1 MESFWLFLIPYILTE
16 EKVNGSAQSTL
27 SRRLVQNSLHT
38 GLALAFVGVIPF
50 AFNFLIARTFG
61 KETLGTINVSISFCL
76 MITIFVTNFFGTSGT
91 KFLAEYRGSKKLEHF
106 KIVLKLVFIGP
117 LILTSVISIIL
128 IMNWEYFSYNF
139 SLSSN
144 FLFVLILF
152 LYLRSYYIIFRR
164 VLYGVDLVRNY
175 AINEALSAI
184 IMLVALL
191 FVCLTEKKEFLIHC
205 YLISYAFFFL
215 LSFISFSKKFK
226 SITSKLV
233 SSEKIN
239 SMKVIKSF
247 ANYGLVSM
255 VGTVA
260 STSTSYISLIIIGI
274 HLSHSDAGIY
284 SSVLTI
290 VSILMFFP
298 KLFTQVFLPEFSKL
312 FGEGDN
318 KKIFQIFNKTNS
330 VMILL
335 SALICLL
342 VFIFSHNIL
351 SIFGKEF
358 SEGSLILRILI
369 PSLFIRMISIPFVS
383 FLSGTKYVLYPNI
396 GGIIILI
403 ISSLCWVLLVPDYN
417 LVGIAIGYTAGI
429 VIGIG
434 YQIFMAIFKIKSF
447 SANY

>member
-1 MESFWLFLIPYILTE
+1 MGSCYPFHIPYILTGKE
-16 EKVNGSAQSTL
+16 FKKSIDKTL
-27 SRRLVQNSLHT
+27 NQRLIKNSFFT
-38 GLALAFVGVIPF
+38 GIALAFVGLVPF
-50 AFNFLIARTFG
+50 VFNFFIARTFG
-61 KETLGTINVSISFCL
+61 KETLGSINVSLSFCL
-76 MITIFVTNFFGTSGT
+76 LITTFITNFFGTSGT

-117 LILTSVISIIL
+117 LILTGVISIIL
-128 IMNWEYFSYNF
+128 IINWEFFSNNF

-144 FLFVLILF
+144 FLFVLISY

-164 VLYGVDLVRNY
+164 VLYGVDLVRTY
-175 AINEALSAI
+175 AVNEALSAI

-205 YLISYAFFFL
+205 YLISYTFFFL

-239 SMKVIKSF
+239 SMKVIQSF

-255 VGTVA
+255 IGTVA

-318 KKIFQIFNKTNS
+318 KRIFQIFNKTNS
-330 VMILL
+330 IMILL

-342 VFIFSHNIL
+342 VFIFSDNIL

-434 YQIFMAIFKIKSF
+434 YQIFMAILKIKSF
-447 SANY
+447 STNY

>member
-1 MESFWLFLIPYILTE
+1 M
-16 EKVNGSAQSTL
+16 
-27 SRRLVQNSLHT
+27 QNSLHT
-38 GLALAFVGVIPF
+38 GLALGFVGVIPF

-61 KETLGTINVSISFCL
+61 KETLGIINVSISFCL

-91 KFLAEYRGSKKLEHF
+91 KFLAEYRGSKKLENF

-128 IMNWEYFSYNF
+128 IMNWEYFSKNF

-144 FLFVLILF
+144 FLFVLISY

-191 FVCLTEKKEFLIHC
+191 FVCLTEEKEFLIHC

-233 SSEKIN
+233 SSKEIN
-239 SMKVIKSF
+239 SMKVIHSF

-255 VGTVA
+255 IGTVA
-260 STSTSYISLIIIGI
+260 STSTSYISLIITGI

-318 KKIFQIFNKTNS
+318 KRIFQIFNKTNS

-403 ISSLCWVLLVPDYN
+403 ISSLCWVLLVPDYD

-434 YQIFMAIFKIKSF
+434 YQIFMAILKIKSF
-447 SANY
+447 STNY

>member
-1 MESFWLFLIPYILTE
+1 MTE

-144 FLFVLILF
+144 FLFILILF

-164 VLYGVDLVRNY
+164 VLYGVDLVRTY
-175 AINEALSAI
+175 AVNEALSAI

-191 FVCLTEKKEFLIHC
+191 FVCLTEEKEFLIHC

-318 KKIFQIFNKTNS
+318 KRIFQIFNKTNS

-434 YQIFMAIFKIKSF
+434 YQIFMAIMKIKSF
-447 SANY
+447 NANY

>member
-1 MESFWLFLIPYILTE
+1 MTE
-16 EKVNGSAQSTL
+16 EKVNISAQSTL
-27 SRRLVQNSLHT
+27 SKRLVQNSLHT
-38 GLALAFVGVIPF
+38 GLALGFVGIIPF

-61 KETLGTINVSISFCL
+61 KETLGYINVSISFCL
-76 MITIFVTNFFGTSGT
+76 MITIFVTNFFGTAGT

-106 KIVLKLVFIGP
+106 KIVFRLIFAGP
-117 LILTSVISIIL
+117 LVLTSAISIML
-128 IMNWEYFSYNF
+128 IMNWEYFSNNF
-139 SLSSN
+139 SLPSN
-144 FLFVLILF
+144 LLFILISYIF
-152 LYLRSYYIIFRR
+152 LRSYYIILRR
-164 VLYGVDLVRNY
+164 VLYGVDLVRSY

-205 YLISYAFFFL
+205 YLMSYTFFCL
-215 LSFISFSKKFK
+215 LSFNTLYRKYKSITNKLILTEEVNELKVIQSFSK
-226 SITSKLV
+226 
-233 SSEKIN
+233 
-239 SMKVIKSF
+239 
-247 ANYGLVSM
+247 YGFVSM
-255 VGTVA
+255 IGTVA

-312 FGEGDN
+312 FGEGQN
-318 KKIFQIFNKTNS
+318 KKIFQIFNKTNTI
-330 VMILL
+330 MIFL
-335 SALICLL
+335 SALICFL
-342 VFIFSHNIL
+342 VFTFSNNIL

-403 ISSLCWVLLVPDYN
+403 ISSICWLLLVPSYS
-417 LVGIAIGYTAGI
+417 LIGIAIGYTTGI
-429 VIGIG
+429 IIGIG
-434 YQIFMAIFKIKSF
+434 YQIFIAILKIKSF
-447 SANY
+447 STDY

>member
-1 MESFWLFLIPYILTE
+1 MTE

-128 IMNWEYFSYNF
+128 IMNWEYFSKNF

-144 FLFVLILF
+144 FLFILIAY

-164 VLYGVDLVRNY
+164 VLYGVDLVRTY
-175 AINEALSAI
+175 AVNEAISAI

-205 YLISYAFFFL
+205 YLISYTFFFL

-255 VGTVA
+255 LGTVA

-318 KKIFQIFNKTNS
+318 KRIFQIFNKTNS

-434 YQIFMAIFKIKSF
+434 YQIIMAIFKIKSF

>member
-1 MESFWLFLIPYILTE
+1 MTE
-16 EKVNGSAQSTL
+16 EKVNSSAQSTL
-27 SRRLVQNSLHT
+27 SKRLVQNSLHT

-128 IMNWEYFSYNF
+128 IINWEYFSYNF

-164 VLYGVDLVRNY
+164 VLYGVDLVRTY
-175 AINEALSAI
+175 AVNEAISAI

-318 KKIFQIFNKTNS
+318 KRIFQIFNKTNS

-434 YQIFMAIFKIKSF
+434 YQIFMAIMKIKSF
-447 SANY
+447 NANY

>member
-1 MESFWLFLIPYILTE
+1 MESFWLFHIPYILTE
-16 EKVNGSAQSTL
+16 EKVNSSTQSTL
-27 SRRLVQNSLHT
+27 SKRLVQNSLHT

-164 VLYGVDLVRNY
+164 VLYGVDLVKTY
-175 AINEALSAI
+175 AVNEALSAL

-318 KKIFQIFNKTNS
+318 KRIFQIFNKTNS

-335 SALICLL
+335 SALICLI

-434 YQIFMAIFKIKSF
+434 YQIFVAILKIKSF
-447 SANY
+447 STNY

>member
-1 MESFWLFLIPYILTE
+1 MESFWLFHIPYILTE
-16 EKVNGSAQSTL
+16 EKVNSSTQSTL
-27 SRRLVQNSLHT
+27 SKRLVQNSLHT

-164 VLYGVDLVRNY
+164 VLYGVDLVKTY
-175 AINEALSAI
+175 AVNEALSAL

-239 SMKVIKSF
+239 SMKVIQSF

-318 KKIFQIFNKTNS
+318 KRIFQIFNKTNS

-335 SALICLL
+335 SALICLI

-434 YQIFMAIFKIKSF
+434 YQIFVAILKIKSF
-447 SANY
+447 STNY

>member
-16 EKVNGSAQSTL
+16 EKVNSSTQSTL
-27 SRRLVQNSLHT
+27 SKRLVQNSLHT

-164 VLYGVDLVRNY
+164 VLYGVDLVKTY
-175 AINEALSAI
+175 AVNEALSAL

-191 FVCLTEKKEFLIHC
+191 FVCLNEKKEFLIHC

-318 KKIFQIFNKTNS
+318 KRIFQIFNKTNS

-335 SALICLL
+335 SALICLI

-434 YQIFMAIFKIKSF
+434 YQIFVAILKIKSF
-447 SANY
+447 STNY

>member
-1 MESFWLFLIPYILTE
+1 MTE
-16 EKVNGSAQSTL
+16 EKVNSSTQSTL
-27 SRRLVQNSLHT
+27 SKRLVQNSLHT

-164 VLYGVDLVRNY
+164 VLYGVDLVKTY
-175 AINEALSAI
+175 AVNEALSAI

-318 KKIFQIFNKTNS
+318 KRIFQIFNKTNS

-417 LVGIAIGYTAGI
+417 IVGIAIGYTAGI

>member
-1 MESFWLFLIPYILTE
+1 MTE
-16 EKVNGSAQSTL
+16 EKVNSSTQSTL
-27 SRRLVQNSLHT
+27 SKRLVQNSLHT

-164 VLYGVDLVRNY
+164 VLYGVDLVRTY
-175 AINEALSAI
+175 AVNEALSAI

-318 KKIFQIFNKTNS
+318 KRIFQIFNKTNS

-434 YQIFMAIFKIKSF
+434 YQIFMAILKIKSF
-447 SANY
+447 STNY

>member
-16 EKVNGSAQSTL
+16 EKVNSSTQSTL
-27 SRRLVQNSLHT
+27 SKRLVQNSLHT

-164 VLYGVDLVRNY
+164 VLYGVDLVKTY
-175 AINEALSAI
+175 AVNEALSAL

-318 KKIFQIFNKTNS
+318 KRIFQIFNKTNS

-335 SALICLL
+335 SALICLI

-434 YQIFMAIFKIKSF
+434 YQIFVAILKIKSF
-447 SANY
+447 STNY

>member
-1 MESFWLFLIPYILTE
+1 MTE
-16 EKVNGSAQSTL
+16 EKVNSSTQSTL
-27 SRRLVQNSLHT
+27 SKRLVQNSLHT

-164 VLYGVDLVRNY
+164 VLYGVDLVKTY
-175 AINEALSAI
+175 AVNEALSAL

-318 KKIFQIFNKTNS
+318 KRIFQIFNKTNS

-335 SALICLL
+335 SALICLI

-434 YQIFMAIFKIKSF
+434 YQIFVAILKIKSF
-447 SANY
+447 STNY

>member
-1 MESFWLFLIPYILTE
+1 MTE
-16 EKVNGSAQSTL
+16 EKVNSSAQSTL
-27 SRRLVQNSLHT
+27 SKRLVQNSLHT

-128 IMNWEYFSYNF
+128 IINWEYFSYNF

-255 VGTVA
+255 LGTVA

-318 KKIFQIFNKTNS
+318 KRIFQIFNKTNS

-403 ISSLCWVLLVPDYN
+403 ISSLCWVFLVPDYN
-417 LVGIAIGYTAGI
+417 IVGIAIGYTAGI

-434 YQIFMAIFKIKSF
+434 YQIFMAILKIKSF

>member
-1 MESFWLFLIPYILTE
+1 MESFWLFHIPYILTE
-16 EKVNGSAQSTL
+16 EKVNSSTQSTL
-27 SRRLVQNSLHT
+27 SKRLVQNSLHT

-164 VLYGVDLVRNY
+164 VLYGVDLVKTY
-175 AINEALSAI
+175 AVNEALSAL

-318 KKIFQIFNKTNS
+318 KRIFQIFNNTNS

-335 SALICLL
+335 SALICLI

-434 YQIFMAIFKIKSF
+434 YQIFIAILKIKSF
-447 SANY
+447 STNY

>member
-1 MESFWLFLIPYILTE
+1 MTE
-16 EKVNGSAQSTL
+16 EKVNSSTQSTL
-27 SRRLVQNSLHT
+27 SKRLVQNSLHT

-91 KFLAEYRGSKKLEHF
+91 KFLAEYRGSKNLENF

-128 IMNWEYFSYNF
+128 IMNWEYFSKNF

-144 FLFVLILF
+144 FLFVLVSY

-164 VLYGVDLVRNY
+164 VLYGVDLVRTY
-175 AINEALSAI
+175 AVNEAISAI

-205 YLISYAFFFL
+205 YLISYTFFFL
-215 LSFISFSKKFK
+215 LSFVSFSKKFK

-239 SMKVIKSF
+239 SMKVIQSF

-255 VGTVA
+255 IGTVA

-290 VSILMFFP
+290 ASILMFFP

-318 KKIFQIFNKTNS
+318 KRISQIFNKTNS

-335 SALICLL
+335 SALICLI
-342 VFIFSHNIL
+342 VFIFSGNIL

-369 PSLFIRMISIPFVS
+369 PSLFIRMISMPFVS
-383 FLSGTKYVLYPNI
+383 FLSGTKYILYPNI

-403 ISSLCWVLLVPDYN
+403 ISSLCWVFLVPDYN
-417 LVGIAIGYTAGI
+417 LVGIAIGYTSGI

-434 YQIFMAIFKIKSF
+434 YQIIIAILKIKSF
-447 SANY
+447 NSNY

>member
-1 MESFWLFLIPYILTE
+1 MTE
-16 EKVNGSAQSTL
+16 EKVNSSTQSTL
-27 SRRLVQNSLHT
+27 SKRLVQNSLHT

-91 KFLAEYRGSKKLEHF
+91 KFLAEYRGSKRLEHF

-128 IMNWEYFSYNF
+128 IMNWEYFSNNF

-144 FLFVLILF
+144 FLFVLISY

-164 VLYGVDLVRNY
+164 VLYGVDLVRTY
-175 AINEALSAI
+175 TVNEALSAI

-205 YLISYAFFFL
+205 YLISYTFFFL

-239 SMKVIKSF
+239 SIKVIQSF

-255 VGTVA
+255 IGTVA
-260 STSTSYISLIIIGI
+260 STSTTYISLIIIGI
-274 HLSHSDAGIY
+274 HLSHSDAGTY

-312 FGEGDN
+312 FGEGNN
-318 KKIFQIFNKTNS
+318 KRIFQIFNKTNS
-330 VMILL
+330 IMILL

-342 VFIFSHNIL
+342 VFIFSGNIL

-403 ISSLCWVLLVPDYN
+403 ISSVCWVLLVPDYN
-417 LVGIAIGYTAGI
+417 LVGVAIGYTVGI

-434 YQIFMAIFKIKSF
+434 YQIFIAILKIKSF
-447 SANY
+447 STNY

>member
-1 MESFWLFLIPYILTE
+1 MTE
-16 EKVNGSAQSTL
+16 EKVNNSTQSTL
-27 SRRLVQNSLHT
+27 SKRLVQNSLHT
-38 GLALAFVGVIPF
+38 GLALAFVGIIPF

-128 IMNWEYFSYNF
+128 IMNWEFFSNNF

-144 FLFVLILF
+144 FLFVLISY

-164 VLYGVDLVRNY
+164 VLYGVDLVRTY
-175 AINEALSAI
+175 AVNEALSAI

-205 YLISYAFFFL
+205 YLISYTFFFL

-239 SMKVIKSF
+239 SMKVIQSF

-255 VGTVA
+255 IGTVA

-312 FGEGDN
+312 FGEGNN
-318 KKIFQIFNKTNS
+318 KRIFQIFNKTNS
-330 VMILL
+330 IMILL
-335 SALICLL
+335 SDL
-342 VFIFSHNIL
+342 
-351 SIFGKEF
+351 
-358 SEGSLILRILI
+358 
-369 PSLFIRMISIPFVS
+369 
-383 FLSGTKYVLYPNI
+383 
-396 GGIIILI
+396 
-403 ISSLCWVLLVPDYN
+403 
-417 LVGIAIGYTAGI
+417 
-429 VIGIG
+429 
-434 YQIFMAIFKIKSF
+434 
-447 SANY
+447 

>member
-1 MESFWLFLIPYILTE
+1 MTE
-16 EKVNGSAQSTL
+16 EKVNSSAQSTL
-27 SRRLVQNSLHT
+27 SKRLVQNSLHT

-61 KETLGTINVSISFCL
+61 KETLGMINVSISFCL

-164 VLYGVDLVRNY
+164 VLYGVDLVRTY
-175 AINEALSAI
+175 AVNEALSAI

-434 YQIFMAIFKIKSF
+434 YQIIMAIFKIKSF

>member
-1 MESFWLFLIPYILTE
+1 LTE
-16 EKVNGSAQSTL
+16 EKVNSSTQSTL
-27 SRRLVQNSLHT
+27 SKRLVQNSLHT

-164 VLYGVDLVRNY
+164 VLYGVDLVKTY
-175 AINEALSAI
+175 AVNEALSAL

-318 KKIFQIFNKTNS
+318 KRIFQIFNKTNS

-335 SALICLL
+335 SALICLI

-434 YQIFMAIFKIKSF
+434 YQIFVAILKIKSF
-447 SANY
+447 STNY

>member
-16 EKVNGSAQSTL
+16 EKVNSSAQSTL
-27 SRRLVQNSLHT
+27 SKRLVQNSLHT

-144 FLFVLILF
+144 FLFILILF

-164 VLYGVDLVRNY
+164 VLYGVDLVRTY
-175 AINEALSAI
+175 AVNEALSAI

-191 FVCLTEKKEFLIHC
+191 FVCLTEEKEFLIHC

-318 KKIFQIFNKTNS
+318 KRIFQIFNKTNS

-434 YQIFMAIFKIKSF
+434 YQIFMAIMKIKSF
-447 SANY
+447 NANY

>member
-16 EKVNGSAQSTL
+16 EKVNISAQSTL
-27 SRRLVQNSLHT
+27 SKRLVQNSLHT
-38 GLALAFVGVIPF
+38 GLALGFVGIIPF

-61 KETLGTINVSISFCL
+61 KETLGYINVSISFCL
-76 MITIFVTNFFGTSGT
+76 MITIFVTNFFGTAGT

-106 KIVLKLVFIGP
+106 KIVFRLIFAGP
-117 LILTSVISIIL
+117 LVLTSAISIIL
-128 IMNWEYFSYNF
+128 IMNWEYFSNNF
-139 SLSSN
+139 SLPSN
-144 FLFVLILF
+144 LLFILISYIF
-152 LYLRSYYIIFRR
+152 LRSYYIILRR
-164 VLYGVDLVRNY
+164 VLYGVDLVRSY

-205 YLISYAFFFL
+205 YLMSYTFFCL
-215 LSFISFSKKFK
+215 LSFNTLYRKYKSITNKLILTEEVNELKVIQSFSK
-226 SITSKLV
+226 
-233 SSEKIN
+233 
-239 SMKVIKSF
+239 
-247 ANYGLVSM
+247 YGFVSM
-255 VGTVA
+255 IGTVA

-312 FGEGDN
+312 FGEGQN
-318 KKIFQIFNKTNS
+318 KKIFQIFNKTNTI
-330 VMILL
+330 MIFL
-335 SALICLL
+335 SALICFL
-342 VFIFSHNIL
+342 VFTFSNNIL

-403 ISSLCWVLLVPDYN
+403 ISSICWLLLVPSYS
-417 LVGIAIGYTAGI
+417 LIGIAIGYTTGI
-429 VIGIG
+429 IIGIG
-434 YQIFMAIFKIKSF
+434 YQIFIAILKIKSF
-447 SANY
+447 STDY

>member
-1 MESFWLFLIPYILTE
+1 MGSCYPFHIPYILTGKE
-16 EKVNGSAQSTL
+16 FKKSIDKTL
-27 SRRLVQNSLHT
+27 NQRLIKNSLFT
-38 GLALAFVGVIPF
+38 GIALAFVGLVPF
-50 AFNFLIARTFG
+50 VFNFFIARTFG
-61 KETLGTINVSISFCL
+61 KETLGSINVSLSFCL
-76 MITIFVTNFFGTSGT
+76 LITTFITNFFGTSGT

-117 LILTSVISIIL
+117 LILTGVISIIL
-128 IMNWEYFSYNF
+128 IINWEFFSNNF

-144 FLFVLILF
+144 FLFVLISYLF
-152 LYLRSYYIIFRR
+152 LRSYYIIFRR
-164 VLYGVDLVRNY
+164 VLYGVDLVRTY
-175 AINEALSAI
+175 AVNEALSAI

-205 YLISYAFFFL
+205 YLISYTFFFL

-239 SMKVIKSF
+239 SMKVIQSF

-255 VGTVA
+255 IGTVA

-318 KKIFQIFNKTNS
+318 KRIFQIFNKTNS
-330 VMILL
+330 IMILL

-342 VFIFSHNIL
+342 VFIFSGNIL

-434 YQIFMAIFKIKSF
+434 YQIFMAILKIKSF
-447 SANY
+447 STNY

>member
-1 MESFWLFLIPYILTE
+1 MTE
-16 EKVNGSAQSTL
+16 EKVNSSTQSTL
-27 SRRLVQNSLHT
+27 SKRLVQNSLHT

-61 KETLGTINVSISFCL
+61 KETLGMINVSISFCL

-128 IMNWEYFSYNF
+128 IINWEYFSYNF

-144 FLFVLILF
+144 FLFVLISY

-164 VLYGVDLVRNY
+164 VLYGVDLVRTY
-175 AINEALSAI
+175 AVNEALSAI

-191 FVCLTEKKEFLIHC
+191 FVCLTEEKEFLIHC

-447 SANY
+447 RANY

>member
-1 MESFWLFLIPYILTE
+1 LTE
-16 EKVNGSAQSTL
+16 EKVNISAQSTL
-27 SRRLVQNSLHT
+27 SKRLVQNSLHT
-38 GLALAFVGVIPF
+38 GLALGFVGIIPF

-61 KETLGTINVSISFCL
+61 KETLGYINVSISFCL
-76 MITIFVTNFFGTSGT
+76 MITIFVTNFFGTAGT

-106 KIVLKLVFIGP
+106 KIVFRLIFAGP
-117 LILTSVISIIL
+117 LVLTSAISIIL
-128 IMNWEYFSYNF
+128 IMNWEYFSNNF
-139 SLSSN
+139 SLPSN
-144 FLFVLILF
+144 LLFILISYIF
-152 LYLRSYYIIFRR
+152 LRSYYIILRR
-164 VLYGVDLVRNY
+164 VLYGVDLVRSY

-205 YLISYAFFFL
+205 YLMSYTFFCL
-215 LSFISFSKKFK
+215 LSFNTLYRKYKSITNKLILTEEVNELKVIQSFSK
-226 SITSKLV
+226 
-233 SSEKIN
+233 
-239 SMKVIKSF
+239 
-247 ANYGLVSM
+247 YGFVSM
-255 VGTVA
+255 IGTVA

-312 FGEGDN
+312 FGEGQN
-318 KKIFQIFNKTNS
+318 KKIFQIFNKTNTI
-330 VMILL
+330 MIFL
-335 SALICLL
+335 SALICFL
-342 VFIFSHNIL
+342 VFTFSNNIL

-403 ISSLCWVLLVPDYN
+403 ISSICWLLLVPSYS
-417 LVGIAIGYTAGI
+417 LIGIAIGYTTGI
-429 VIGIG
+429 IIGIG
-434 YQIFMAIFKIKSF
+434 YQIFIAILKIKSF
-447 SANY
+447 STDY

>member
-1 MESFWLFLIPYILTE
+1 LTE
-16 EKVNGSAQSTL
+16 EKVNSSAQSTL
-27 SRRLVQNSLHT
+27 SKRLVQNSLHT

-61 KETLGTINVSISFCL
+61 KETLGMINVSISFCL

-128 IMNWEYFSYNF
+128 IINWEYFSYNF

-164 VLYGVDLVRNY
+164 VLYGVDLVRTY

-255 VGTVA
+255 LGTVA

-447 SANY
+447 RANY

>member
-1 MESFWLFLIPYILTE
+1 LESFWLFLIPYILTE
-16 EKVNGSAQSTL
+16 EKVNISAQSTL
-27 SRRLVQNSLHT
+27 SKRLVQNSLHT
-38 GLALAFVGVIPF
+38 GLALGFVGIIPF

-61 KETLGTINVSISFCL
+61 KETLGYINVSISFCL
-76 MITIFVTNFFGTSGT
+76 MITIFVTNFFGTAGT

-106 KIVLKLVFIGP
+106 KIVFRLIFAGP
-117 LILTSVISIIL
+117 LVLTSAISIIL
-128 IMNWEYFSYNF
+128 IMNWEYFSNNF
-139 SLSSN
+139 SLPSN
-144 FLFVLILF
+144 LLFILISYIF
-152 LYLRSYYIIFRR
+152 LRSYYIILRR
-164 VLYGVDLVRNY
+164 VLYGVDLVRSY

-205 YLISYAFFFL
+205 YLMSYTFFCL
-215 LSFISFSKKFK
+215 LSFNTLYRKYKSITNKLILTEEVNELKVIQSFSK
-226 SITSKLV
+226 
-233 SSEKIN
+233 
-239 SMKVIKSF
+239 
-247 ANYGLVSM
+247 YGFVSM
-255 VGTVA
+255 IGTVA

-312 FGEGDN
+312 FGEGQN
-318 KKIFQIFNKTNS
+318 KKIFQIFNKTNTI
-330 VMILL
+330 MIFL
-335 SALICLL
+335 SALICFL
-342 VFIFSHNIL
+342 VFTFSNNIL

-403 ISSLCWVLLVPDYN
+403 ISSICWLLLVPSYS
-417 LVGIAIGYTAGI
+417 LIGIAIGYTTGI
-429 VIGIG
+429 IIGIG
-434 YQIFMAIFKIKSF
+434 YQIFIAILKIKSF
-447 SANY
+447 STDY

>member
-1 MESFWLFLIPYILTE
+1 LESFWLFHIPYILTE
-16 EKVNGSAQSTL
+16 EKVNSSTQSTL
-27 SRRLVQNSLHT
+27 SKRLVQNSLHT

-164 VLYGVDLVRNY
+164 VLYGVDLVKTY
-175 AINEALSAI
+175 AVNEALSAL

-318 KKIFQIFNKTNS
+318 KRIFQIFNKTNS

-335 SALICLL
+335 SALICLI

-434 YQIFMAIFKIKSF
+434 YQIFVAILKIKSF
-447 SANY
+447 STNY

>member
-1 MESFWLFLIPYILTE
+1 MTE
-16 EKVNGSAQSTL
+16 EKVNSATQSTL
-27 SRRLVQNSLHT
+27 SKRLVQNSLHT

-128 IMNWEYFSYNF
+128 IMNWEYFSKNF

-144 FLFVLILF
+144 FLFILIAY

-164 VLYGVDLVRNY
+164 VLYGVDLVRTY
-175 AINEALSAI
+175 AVNEAISAI

-318 KKIFQIFNKTNS
+318 KRIFQIFNKTNS

-434 YQIFMAIFKIKSF
+434 YQIFVAILKIKSF
-447 SANY
+447 STNY

>member
-1 MESFWLFLIPYILTE
+1 MTE
-16 EKVNGSAQSTL
+16 EKVNSSTQSTL
-27 SRRLVQNSLHT
+27 SKRLVQNSLHT

-91 KFLAEYRGSKKLEHF
+91 KFLAEYRGSKRLEHF

-128 IMNWEYFSYNF
+128 IMNWEYFSNNF

-144 FLFVLILF
+144 LLFVLILY

-164 VLYGVDLVRNY
+164 VLYGVDLVRIY
-175 AINEALSAI
+175 AVNEALSAI

-191 FVCLTEKKEFLIHC
+191 FVCLTGKKEFLIHC
-205 YLISYAFFFL
+205 YLISYTFFFL

-233 SSEKIN
+233 SSEEI
-239 SMKVIKSF
+239 SSIKVIQSF
-247 ANYGLVSM
+247 AKYGLVSM
-255 VGTVA
+255 IGTVA

-318 KKIFQIFNKTNS
+318 KRIFQIFNKTNS
-330 VMILL
+330 IMILL

-342 VFIFSHNIL
+342 VFIFSGNIL

-358 SEGSLILRILI
+358 SDGSLILRILI

-403 ISSLCWVLLVPDYN
+403 ISSVCWVLLVPDYN

-434 YQIFMAIFKIKSF
+434 YQIFIAILKIKSF
-447 SANY
+447 SINY

>member
-1 MESFWLFLIPYILTE
+1 MTE
-16 EKVNGSAQSTL
+16 EKVNSSTQSTL
-27 SRRLVQNSLHT
+27 SKRLVQNSLHT

-164 VLYGVDLVRNY
+164 VLYGVDLVKTY
-175 AINEALSAI
+175 AVNEALSAL

-205 YLISYAFFFL
+205 YLISYTFFFL
-215 LSFISFSKKFK
+215 LSFVSFSKKFK

-239 SMKVIKSF
+239 NTKVIQSF

-255 VGTVA
+255 IGTVA

-318 KKIFQIFNKTNS
+318 KRIFQIFNKTNS

-335 SALICLL
+335 SALICLI

-434 YQIFMAIFKIKSF
+434 YQIFVAILKIKSF
-447 SANY
+447 STNY

>member
-1 MESFWLFLIPYILTE
+1 MTE
-16 EKVNGSAQSTL
+16 EKVNSSTQSTL
-27 SRRLVQNSLHT
+27 SKRLVQNSLHT

-164 VLYGVDLVRNY
+164 VLYGVDLVRTY
-175 AINEALSAI
+175 AVNEAISAI

-205 YLISYAFFFL
+205 YLISYTFFFL
-215 LSFISFSKKFK
+215 LSFVSFSKKFK

-239 SMKVIKSF
+239 SMKVIQSF

-255 VGTVA
+255 IGTVA

-290 VSILMFFP
+290 ISILMFFP

-318 KKIFQIFNKTNS
+318 KRIFQIFNKTNS

-335 SALICLL
+335 SALICLI
-342 VFIFSHNIL
+342 VFIFSSNIL

-403 ISSLCWVLLVPDYN
+403 ISSLCWVFLVPDYN
-417 LVGIAIGYTAGI
+417 IVGIAIGYTAGI

-434 YQIFMAIFKIKSF
+434 YQIFMAILKIKSF

>member
-1 MESFWLFLIPYILTE
+1 MTE

-318 KKIFQIFNKTNS
+318 KRIFQIFNKTNS

-434 YQIFMAIFKIKSF
+434 YQIFMAIMKIKSF
-447 SANY
+447 NANY

>member
-1 MESFWLFLIPYILTE
+1 MTE
-16 EKVNGSAQSTL
+16 EKVNSSAQSTL
-27 SRRLVQNSLHT
+27 SKRLVQNSLHT

-144 FLFVLILF
+144 FLFILILF

-164 VLYGVDLVRNY
+164 VLYGVDLVRTY
-175 AINEALSAI
+175 AVNEALSAI

-191 FVCLTEKKEFLIHC
+191 FVCLTEEKEFLIHC

-318 KKIFQIFNKTNS
+318 KRIFQIFNKTNS

-434 YQIFMAIFKIKSF
+434 YQIFMAIMKIKSF
-447 SANY
+447 NANY